1 MGEAGILNGD
11 ASDRELACELEL
23 QRLRDLLDVGA
34 QRDRGRRVIIILQVV
49 VGVDARHVA
58 QRGLYLHGHVA
69 FVVVH
74 VEDGLGGVGDAP
86 HDDGRYLYG
95 VAHLVVD
102 LDALTFMCAGA
113 QRDLGHMRASACGR
127 QPRERRLRQ

>member
-1 MGEAGILNGD
+1 MGETGVLNGD

-23 QRLRDLLDVGA
+23 QRLRDFLNVGA
-34 QRDRGRRVIIILQVV
+34 QRDRGRRVVIILQVV
-49 VGVDARHVA
+49 VGVDACHVA
-58 QRGLYLHGHVA
+58 QRGLHLHGHVA
-69 FVVVH
+69 LVVVH
-74 VEDGLGGVGDAP
+74 VKDGFGGVCDAP

-102 LDALTFMCAGA
+102 LDALALVCAGA